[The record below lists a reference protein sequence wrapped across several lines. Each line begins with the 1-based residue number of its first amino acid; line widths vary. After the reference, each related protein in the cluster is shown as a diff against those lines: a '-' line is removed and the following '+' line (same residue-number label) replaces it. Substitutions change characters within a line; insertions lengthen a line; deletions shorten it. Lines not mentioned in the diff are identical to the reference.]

1 MNPAPFQPRFF
12 DASPLYWPIVGGARR
27 FSDMASW
34 PSVVSYSERIAH
46 RAPVTFREQPKKP
59 RGRRRGPRCA
69 GDLYDGR
76 IIEEGWVPTRPE
88 NWHDFLN
95 MLCWAAFPEAKWH
108 LHNRQ
113 HKAMSAR
120 VAGAV
125 DALPNA
131 RTREQDALALMD
143 EGGVVVLCHEPSL
156 AELTAALAERHTPE
170 AKALFAS
177 GTARGLVFGHALY
190 EGLVLGGTEAWGA
203 GFLAAIPSPPRDS
216 DDASLVRQA
225 DSALARALATD
236 GTFASPAFLARVDL
250 NLLRPSD

>member
-1 MNPAPFQPRFF
+1 MLFQSRFF
-12 DASPLYWPIVGGARR
+12 EADPLYWPIAEGARL
-27 FSDMASW
+27 FADLGAWPAVSD
-34 PSVVSYSERIAH
+34 YSLRVAH

-76 IIEEGWVPTRPE
+76 ITLEGWVPTRPE

-95 MLCWAAFPEAKWH
+95 MLCWAAFPEAKWQ
-108 LHNRQ
+108 LHSRQ

-156 AELTAALAERHTPE
+156 GELTAALAARRAPE
-170 AKALFAS
+170 AQALFAS
-177 GTARGLVFGHALY
+177 GAARGLLFGHALY
-190 EGLVLGGTEAWGA
+190 EGLVLGGAEAWGA
-203 GFLAAIPSPPRDS
+203 GFLAAVPSPPRES

-225 DSALARALATD
+225 DTALARALATE
-236 GTFASPAFLARVDL
+236 GTFASPASLSRVDL
-250 NLLRPSD
+250 TLLRPPS

>member
-1 MNPAPFQPRFF
+1 
-12 DASPLYWPIVGGARR
+12 
-27 FSDMASW
+27 
-34 PSVVSYSERIAH
+34 VSEYGLRVTH

-95 MLCWAAFPEAKWH
+95 MLCWAAFPEAKWQ
-108 LHNRQ
+108 LHHRQ
-113 HKAMSAR
+113 HQAMSAR

-143 EGGVVVLCHEPSL
+143 EGGVIVLCHEPRL
-156 AELTAALAERHTPE
+156 AELTSALEGRRAPE
-170 AKALFAS
+170 AQALFA
-177 GTARGLVFGHALY
+177 GGAARGLLFGHALY
-190 EGLVLGGTEAWGA
+190 EGLVLGCPEGWAA
-203 GFLAAIPSPPRDS
+203 GFLATVPAPPGECEE
-216 DDASLVRQA
+216 ASLVHQA
-225 DSALARALATD
+225 DSALARALATK
-236 GTFASPAFLARVDL
+236 GTFATPAFLARVDL
-250 NLLRPSD
+250 GLLRPSP